1 MASSVSGFSLKL
13 SHKKPTFS
21 SSKSSF
27 QNPSVVRCPFAD
39 RTNRFRPQQVAREIP
54 PTTLSNS
61 LGNDVVLS
69 PKSEIQE
76 KPRLEKEP
84 RELWK
89 RYVDWLYQHKELGLY
104 LDVSRVG
111 FTDEFFREIEP
122 RLQKAFKDMEE
133 LEKGSIANPD
143 EGRMVGHYWLRN
155 SKLAPKVF
163 LAQQI
168 EKTLDKIY
176 DFAEKVISGKI
187 RPPQKGNFT
196 QILSIGI
203 GGSALG
209 PQFVA
214 EALAPDNPPL
224 KIRFID
230 NTDPAGIDHQIA
242 QLGSELVSTL
252 VIVVSKSGGTPETRN
267 GLLEVQKAFRESGL
281 DFAKQ
286 GVAITQENSLLDNT
300 ARIEGWLARF
310 PMFDWVGGR
319 TSEMSAVG
327 LLAAALQGIDIKE
340 MLAGAALMDEANRT
354 SLVRNNPAALLALC
368 WYWATDGVGS
378 KDMVVLPYKDS
389 LLLFSRYLQQ
399 LVMESLGKEFD
410 LNGNRVNQGITV
422 YGNKGSTDQHA
433 YIQQLRDG
441 VHNFFVTFIEVLRDR
456 PPGHDWELEPGVT
469 CGDYLF
475 GFLQG
480 TRSALYSNDRESI
493 TVTVQEVTP
502 RSVGALVA
510 LYERAVGIY
519 ASLVNINAYHQPGVE
534 AGKKAAGEILA
545 LQKRVLVVLNKASC
559 KEPVEPLTL
568 EETAELCH
576 ASDDIEM
583 IYKIITH
590 MAAND
595 RALIVEG
602 SCGSPRSIKVFLG
615 ECNVDEM
622 Y

>member
-1 MASSVSGFSLKL
+1 MAAASSVSAAFKPKVQPTPSSVIPITQSKPSSLSFPNSKL
-13 SHKKPTFS
+13 
-21 SSKSSF
+21 
-27 QNPSVVRCPFAD
+27 
-39 RTNRFRPQQVAREIP
+39 RFHAQSVAREVQAGV
-54 PTTLSNS
+54 SAAS
-61 LGNDVVLS
+61 GVV
-69 PKSEIQE
+69 SESKAAGGLVKDPQQ
-76 KPRLEKEP
+76 
-84 RELWK
+84 LWK

-111 FTDEFFREIEP
+111 FSDDFIAKMEP
-122 RLQKAFKDMEE
+122 RFQKAFKDMEA
-133 LEKGSIANPD
+133 LEKGAISNPD
-143 EGRMVGHYWLRN
+143 EGRMVGHYWLRSPN
-155 SKLAPKVF
+155 LAPKSF
-163 LAQQI
+163 LRLQI
-168 EKTLDKIY
+168 ENTLEAVCK
-176 DFAEKVISGKI
+176 FADDVVSGKI
-187 RPPQKGNFT
+187 KTPSGGRFT
-196 QILSIGI
+196 QILSVGI

-242 QLGSELVSTL
+242 QLGPELASTL
-252 VIVVSKSGGTPETRN
+252 VIVISKSGGTPETRN
-267 GLLEVQKAFRESGL
+267 GLLEVQKAFREAGL
-281 DFAKQ
+281 EFAKQ

-300 ARIEGWLARF
+300 ARIEGWVARF

-327 LLAAALQGIDIKE
+327 LLPAALQGINIRE

-354 SLVRNNPAALLALC
+354 TVVRNNPAALLALC
-368 WYWATDGVGS
+368 WYWATDGIGS

-410 LNGNRVNQGITV
+410 LDGNRVNQGITV

-475 GFLQG
+475 GMLQG
-480 TRSALYSNDRESI
+480 TRSALYGNDRESI

-534 AGKKAAGEILA
+534 AGKKAAGEVLA
-545 LQKRVLVVLNKASC
+545 LQKRVLAVLNEASC
-559 KEPVEPLTL
+559 KDPIEPLTL
-568 EETAELCH
+568 EEIADRCH
-576 ASDDIEM
+576 ALEDIEM
-583 IYKIITH
+583 IYKIIAH
-590 MAAND
+590 MSAND
-595 RALIVEG
+595 RALIAEG
-602 SCGSPRSIKVFLG
+602 NCGSPRSIKVFLG
-615 ECNVDEM
+615 ECNVDEL
-622 Y
+622 YA